1 MYASKLGKGI
11 TPCHFQVHSFPP
23 TSPTAIFSSMPSFAA
38 NLHKIATFFLSNQ
51 PEREVEVDGQPLL
64 DGLNDGEGDDLQGD
78 VDRPGDPL
86 LRVPW
91 GDGLGVAVVQ
101 GQDIAVLLVL
111 AVVAVLVE
119 IGREKKVTIFLKK
132 IMQIYKSAEQTFFYK
147 KSLKNK

>member
-1 MYASKLGKGI
+1 
-11 TPCHFQVHSFPP
+11 
-23 TSPTAIFSSMPSFAA
+23 MPSFAA
-38 NLHKIATFFLSNQ
+38 NLRKNATFFLSNQ

-86 LRVPW
+86 LGVPG

-119 IGREKKVTIFLKK
+119 IGREKKVNIF
-132 IMQIYKSAEQTFFYK
+132 
-147 KSLKNK
+147 

>member
-1 MYASKLGKGI
+1 
-11 TPCHFQVHSFPP
+11 
-23 TSPTAIFSSMPSFAA
+23 MPSCAA

-64 DGLNDGEGDDLQGD
+64 DGLDDGEGDDLQGD
-78 VDRPGDPL
+78 VDRPRYSL
-86 LRVPW
+86 LRVPG

-119 IGREKKVTIFLKK
+119 IGREKKVTIF
-132 IMQIYKSAEQTFFYK
+132 
-147 KSLKNK
+147 